1 MLRPGR
7 PAGLL
12 PWLLVPVLAAVS
24 LWPLSAYRLDD
35 AFITHRTARNLAAGH
50 GLVYTPGEGPT
61 LATSSPGFALLLAG
75 LTRATGL
82 EPPALAWA
90 LAILAT
96 AAAGLLLHR
105 LLSRFLPPAAAL
117 AGALLL
123 VSNPILARSTGLETP
138 LYLVAILAVLLALER
153 RRFLAAGLWTGAALW
168 LRLDAAALAAPALL
182 VWARAPAGSR
192 AAMPPRAGSEPGA
205 GGETSARRPTL
216 PGRAGSEPGAGTPS
230 RRPTVPA
237 WRGIALRGRRPG
249 ELVVC
254 LGAAALLVLPW
265 VLWAWRRYGTFV
277 PDGLAAKRA
286 GGAIVSGATGY
297 DLFARGLWRLPRELV
312 AESAAFLLWVPLAAL
327 GLLWLARHR
336 PRPAGALALWALAYF
351 AAFELAG
358 LPWRHVWYWAPLQLP
373 LVVAGAA
380 GVEALDGAVE
390 RLRPAGRRLLFGAGV
405 LALLGGLLSAQ
416 VASARRSPE
425 LPLRAAAYR
434 ELGAVLRCAPG
445 ERLAAWEVGILGYY
459 SGCPM
464 LDLAGIVSPE
474 VRALGPEEALARARP
489 RWCVDVRPPGYVPR
503 WSAPIRGGGEVVVY
517 VDAPLVLID

>member
-1 MLRPGR
+1 MTPSRTTTPRYTAPMPRARR

-35 AFITHRTARNLAAGH
+35 AFITHRVARNLAEGR
-50 GLVYTPGEGPT
+50 GLVYTPGEGQT
-61 LATSSPGFALLLAG
+61 LATSSPGFAILLAG
-75 LTRATGL
+75 LARATDF
-82 EPPALAWA
+82 EPPELAWGLA
-90 LAILAT
+90 LLAT

-123 VSNPILARSTGLETP
+123 VSNPILARSTGLETS
-138 LYLVAILAVLLALER
+138 LYLVTILAVLLALER

-182 VWARAPAGSR
+182 AWARAPSGSR
-192 AAMPPRAGSEPGA
+192 A
-205 GGETSARRPTL
+205 
-216 PGRAGSEPGAGTPS
+216 
-230 RRPTVPA
+230 
-237 WRGIALRGRRPG
+237 ALRGRRPG
-249 ELVVC
+249 ELVAC
-254 LGAAALLVLPW
+254 LGTAALLFLPW
-265 VLWAWRRYGTFV
+265 VIWAWRRYGTFV

-312 AESAAFLLWVPLAAL
+312 AESPAYLLWLPLLAL
-327 GLLWLARHR
+327 GLLWLARRR
-336 PRPAGALALWALAYF
+336 PRPAAGLALWSLVYF

-373 LVVAGAA
+373 LIVAGAA
-380 GVEALDGAVE
+380 GVEAFDGAME
-390 RLRPAGRRLLFGAGV
+390 RLRPAGRRLLVGAAV
-405 LALLGGLLSAQ
+405 LALLCGLLLAQ
-416 VASARRSPE
+416 VTSARRSPE
-425 LPLRAAAYR
+425 LPLRAGAYR
-434 ELGAVLRCAPG
+434 ELGTLLRCGPG
-445 ERLAAWEVGILGYY
+445 ERVAAWEVGILGYT
-459 SGCPM
+459 SGCSM

-503 WSAPIRGGGEVVVY
+503 WSALIRGGGEVVVY
-517 VDAPLVLID
+517 VESPLVLID